1 MKKIFLIALCLTLA
15 LSLVACSGPGTDQSA
30 VVEDQTDTTE
40 TATNEQT
47 NENQTGDDIIIA
59 VVPQQLGNVVFL
71 PAQEGAEKAGEE
83 LGITVEWQAPVKAE
97 AQLQVEVIEGLIERG
112 VNGIAISCNHP
123 DALKDVLAR
132 ALSEGIAVSTFD
144 ADSPDSGRPFYAG
157 TENYQAGV
165 VCGEQ
170 MLKQFEGDTRE
181 KITVAILEGI
191 PGAFDIESRK
201 SGFLDTIADSNL
213 EVVYTGACDDD
224 VDKSVTI
231 VEDYTR
237 ANPDIDAWFMAGG
250 WPYIVQPEA
259 LPEMTKWRSADPENH
274 KVVTMDV
281 FPSSKAFFDQ
291 NLIDVAVGQN
301 FYQMG
306 YQSVMNLYKLIKG
319 EAVEGGVEKEGFP
332 GLFIDTGGQI
342 VTPENYKEEI
352 TAE

>member
-1 MKKIFLIALCLTLA
+1 MRKW
-15 LSLVACSGPGTDQSA
+15 LVVLVVLLGITSSVFAAGSADTSGKT
-30 VVEDQTDTTE
+30 V
-40 TATNEQT
+40 
-47 NENQTGDDIIIA
+47 IA

-71 PAQEGAEKAGEE
+71 PAKEGAEQAGKD
-83 LGITVEWQAPVKAE
+83 LGIKVEWLAPVKAE
-97 AQLQVEVIEGLIERG
+97 AQLQVEVIEGLIERR
-112 VNGIAISCNHP
+112 VSAIAISCNHP

-132 ALSEGIAVSTFD
+132 AISEGIIVSTFD
-144 ADSPDSGRPFYAG
+144 ADSPESGRAFYAG

-165 VCGEQ
+165 TCGEE
-170 MLKQFEGDTRE
+170 MLALYKDSKKD

-201 SGFLDTIADSNL
+201 KGFLDTIKGSNL

-259 LPEMTKWRSADPENH
+259 MPEMLKWKTSDPENN

-281 FPSSKAFFDQ
+281 FPTSKAFFDLG
-291 NLIDVAVGQN
+291 LIDVAVGQN
-301 FYQMG
+301 FYSMG
-306 YQSVMNLYKLIKG
+306 YISVENLNNLVNGREI
-319 EAVEGGVEKEGFP
+319 EGGMKKEGFP

-342 VTPENYKEEI
+342 VTPENYMTENA
-352 TAE
+352 AE

>member
-1 MKKIFLIALCLTLA
+1 MKKVLVAILCLA
-15 LSLVACSGPGTDQSA
+15 MVFSLFACSGPGTETAAA
-30 VVEDQTDTTE
+30 VEETE
-40 TATNEQT
+40 TAAAEEVQAD
-47 NENQTGDDIIIA
+47 DDIVIA

-71 PAQEGAEKAGEE
+71 PAKEGAEQAAAD
-83 LGITVEWQAPVKAE
+83 LGITVEWNAPVKAE

-112 VNGIAISCNHP
+112 VDGIAISCNHP

-132 ALSEGIAVSTFD
+132 AISEGIVVSTFD
-144 ADSPDSGRPFYAG
+144 ADSPDCGRPFYAG

-165 VCGEQ
+165 ICGEE
-170 MLKQFEGDTRE
+170 MLKQFEGDDRE
-181 KITVAILEGI
+181 QITVAVLEGI

-201 SGFLDTIADSNL
+201 SGFLDTIAGSNL

-250 WPYIVQPEA
+250 WPYIVQPGA
-259 LPEMTKWRSADPENH
+259 LPEYTKWKQADPENH

-281 FPSSKAFFDQ
+281 FSSSIAFFDEG
-291 NLIDVAVGQN
+291 LIDVAVGQN

-306 YQSVMNLYKLIKG
+306 YLSVKNLYNLITGG
-319 EAVEGGVEKEGFP
+319 EVENGVEKEDFN

-342 VTPENYKEEI
+342 VTPENYKTEI
-352 TAE
+352 TPE